1 MLLNIPVSTYYYTV
15 RTDWL

>member
-1 MLLNIPVSTYYYTV
+1 MVLNIPVSTYYYTV